1 MLVVIWLIR
10 IEALESR
17 LEPFSCWSASVAIP
31 ASSTS
36 TFCYTT
42 YTTFDYCRVVAD
54 ILLPLLSTVERDFV
68 AINVRVNPTTERK
81 VMACIRFDTPP
92 LTLRL
97 SLSLLMH
104 LRCF

>member
-1 MLVVIWLIR
+1 MIFDVGR
-10 IEALESR
+10 R
-17 LEPFSCWSASVAIP
+17 SVAAP
-31 ASSTS
+31 SSLIATLHS
-36 TFCYTT
+36 RVKFVRVSRDT
-42 YTTFDYCRVVAD
+42 YYSVRLPSVTDLPYNRVVAD